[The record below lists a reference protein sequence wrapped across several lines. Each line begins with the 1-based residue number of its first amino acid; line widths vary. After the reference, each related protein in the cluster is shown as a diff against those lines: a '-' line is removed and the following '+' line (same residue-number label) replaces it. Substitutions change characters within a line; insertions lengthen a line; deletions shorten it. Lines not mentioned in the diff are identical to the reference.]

1 MPLRPGSLRAALEL
15 LTRLP
20 VPAAR
25 DFQVRDLVDGAAW
38 YPAIGLG
45 VGALLWGA
53 SVGLDALG
61 VPLPVAVVLVILIG
75 VAATGALHEDGLA
88 DAADG
93 LFGGWTPA
101 RRMEIMR
108 DSRLGTY
115 GGVALFGALAL
126 RGTCL
131 FALPGAHWAFALVG
145 VHALAR
151 WGGLVL
157 LATHRYARQSDPQSV
172 AAQVVDG
179 VGWRHLVAGTLF
191 VVPVVVWQPL
201 LAGVVV
207 AAFAPVGLIWAWLS
221 RRKVGGMTGDLVG
234 GGILLFELTGLA
246 VLATWLG

>member
-38 YPAIGLG
+38 YPAVGLL
-45 VGALLWGA
+45 VGGLLCLVA
-53 SVGLDALG
+53 VGLDELGIPHGALELLLVLAG
-61 VPLPVAVVLVILIG
+61 VLL
-75 VAATGALHEDGLA
+75 TGALHEDGLA

-93 LFGGWTPA
+93 LFGAWTPE

-115 GGVALFGALAL
+115 GGVALFGALGL
-126 RGTCL
+126 RSVL
-131 FALPGAHWAFALVG
+131 IWSVPSARLLLSLVL
-145 VHALAR
+145 VHGLAR
-151 WGGLVL
+151 WGGLVVL
-157 LATHRYARQSDPQSV
+157 TTHSYARRDDPSSV

-179 VGWRHLVAGTLF
+179 VGLRHLLAGSLF
-191 VVPVVVWQPL
+191 LVPL
-201 LAGVVV
+201 LAWQWSLGMLVLVCML
-207 AAFAPVGLIWAWLS
+207 PVGLIWTWLC

-234 GGILLFELTGLA
+234 GGILLFELTGWLA
-246 VLATWLG
+246 IASWMS

>member
-25 DFQVRDLVDGAAW
+25 DFHVQDLVDGAAW

-53 SVGLDALG
+53 GVGLNALG
-61 VPLPVAVVLVILIG
+61 VPLPAAVVLVVLVG
-75 VAATGALHEDGLA
+75 VVATGALHEDGLA

-126 RGTCL
+126 RAAGL
-131 FALPGAHWAFALVG
+131 FALPIEHWAFALVG

-157 LATHRYARQSDPQSV
+157 LSTHRYARQSDPQSV

-179 VGWRHLVAGTLF
+179 VGWRHLLAGTGF
-191 VVPVVVWQPL
+191 VVPLAVWQPL
-201 LAGVVV
+201 LTGVVV
-207 AAFAPVGLIWAWLS
+207 AAMVPVGAVWVVLC

-234 GGILLFELTGLA
+234 GGILLFELAGL
-246 VLATWLG
+246 VTLATWLG